1 MAHAQGKAVD
11 WHEGAD
17 SGSRT
22 HDIRL
27 ETSDDN
33 HFTISAGVLTR
44 RVDLPS

>member
-1 MAHAQGKAVD
+1 MKKS
-11 WHEGAD
+11 GAD

-33 HFTISAGVLTR
+33 HFTISAGSLSHEVYLLANS
-44 RVDLPS
+44 VHLKP